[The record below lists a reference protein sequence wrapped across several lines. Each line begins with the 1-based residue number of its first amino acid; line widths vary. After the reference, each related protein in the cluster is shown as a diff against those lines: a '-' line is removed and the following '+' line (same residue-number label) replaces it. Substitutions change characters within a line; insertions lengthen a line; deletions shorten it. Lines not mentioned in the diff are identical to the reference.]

1 MLEKEFNN
9 MSKLKNKI
17 EASDK
22 NINVLLK
29 DQKFYMIIFKE
40 NTLDK
45 IEMKL

>member
-1 MLEKEFNN
+1 
-9 MSKLKNKI
+9 MSALKNKI

-22 NINVLLK
+22 NINALLK